1 VPSVSPADDGALRR
15 LERSIALRARIR
27 DGGRRV
33 VASLPAII
41 QITTAVAASYAIAHW
56 GLGHATPV
64 LAVTVTLNSLGFAR
78 DARPRRVA
86 ETLLG
91 ILLGVALADTLSLF
105 LGTGIWQLVVV
116 LLVVFVVGRAV
127 SPNPAFALAA
137 ALPSALVVLLPTTTG
152 GPYGRTLDAL
162 VAAAVAL
169 LATALLPRDPGR
181 AAARDRT
188 VLFSV
193 VVESVGSVV
202 DSLEDADPA
211 AAALALERLR
221 RTQSLVDAWRA
232 SLDTAVAVAR
242 VSPWL
247 RSRLADYRRN
257 VRVLDAADLATRHL
271 RTFSRRVDFLVR
283 DGVPRPAIAGL
294 VETTGAG
301 IRMLGEE
308 LDDPQVAGAARSL
321 LADLARRLD
330 PVVVVPDAGIADASV
345 VLLLRPLVVD
355 LLVGTGMSGD
365 DARALLPPI

>member
-64 LAVTVTLNSLGFAR
+64 LAVTVTINSLGFAR

-152 GPYGRTLDAL
+152 GPYGRSLD
-162 VAAAVAL
+162 
-169 LATALLPRDPGR
+169 
-181 AAARDRT
+181 ARDRT